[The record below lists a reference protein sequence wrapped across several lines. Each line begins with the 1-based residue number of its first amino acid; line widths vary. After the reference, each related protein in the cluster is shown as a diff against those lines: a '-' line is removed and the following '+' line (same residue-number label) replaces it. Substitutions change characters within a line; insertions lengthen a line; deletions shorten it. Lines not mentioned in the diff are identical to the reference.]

1 MFDKFIEISMLY
13 GFYGG
18 LLPEKQNLFLKA
30 YYEDDCSLSE
40 IAEQYGISRQGVHDG
55 IKKAEKSLKD
65 YEEKLGLVSRF
76 LRTTDVL
83 NEIDGK
89 IDQLVE
95 KYKDNQSLIKQLKSM
110 LPFALFSTVH
120 KDYWKRF

>member
-30 YYEDDCSLSE
+30 NYEEDCSLSE

-55 IKKAEKSLKD
+55 IKKAEKSLKE

-76 LRTTDVL
+76 LRTEGVL
-83 NEIDGK
+83 KEIDEQ
-89 IDQLVE
+89 IDRLTE
-95 KYKDNQSLIKQLKSM
+95 KYKENQSLSKQLKSM
-110 LPFALFSTVH
+110 KKTIDSLN
-120 KDYWKRF
+120 D

>member
-55 IKKAEKSLKD
+55 IKKAEKSL
-65 YEEKLGLVSRF
+65 
-76 LRTTDVL
+76 
-83 NEIDGK
+83 NE
-89 IDQLVE
+89 
-95 KYKDNQSLIKQLKSM
+95 
-110 LPFALFSTVH
+110 
-120 KDYWKRF
+120 

>member
-30 YYEDDCSLSE
+30 YYEEDCSLSE
-40 IAEQYGISRQGVHDG
+40 IAEQYGISRQDVHDG
-55 IKKAEKSLKD
+55 IKKAEKSLKE
-65 YEEKLGLVSRF
+65 YVEKLGLVSRF
-76 LRTTDVL
+76 LRTADVL
-83 NEIDGK
+83 NEIDGQ
-89 IDQLVE
+89 IDQLTE

-110 LPFALFSTVH
+110 KKTIDSLN
-120 KDYWKRF
+120 D